1 MPGYEDIPFIIA
13 SNVSLRP
20 YKGLKDIDPDPDL
33 VFLDKT
39 VTRERLIKEVNSKIA

>member
-20 YKGLKDIDPDPDL
+20 YKGLKDIDPDL